1 MPRKGTK
8 KVRGHVRKKYLIKDS
23 FTGFKIEDPFA
34 KRTRVKTH
42 YRQKPK
48 RKKKTKSGYNSW

>member
-8 KVRGHVRKKYLIKDS
+8 KVRDHTRRKLIVDDPIL
-23 FTGFKIEDPFA
+23 GVEIEDPFA

-42 YRQKPK
+42 FRKKPK
-48 RKKKTKSGYNSW
+48 KRR